1 MAQPRQDMSEYFHES
16 PAAAAGAP
24 LLEQH
29 AAAPSLLQDGCD
41 PACVRDRG
49 VGLAYGSG
57 SAPAGVGG
65 DVVATSGAGAGDGAQ
80 PPAAASPK
88 GGGHQIAAATADGHE
103 DCVSAHDAV
112 QSPPH
117 SQGVGAAARGQAQT
131 PHMAAAVA
139 GSKSSY
145 FEEHAQTREDVSPAP
160 RHHATAEPGAAE
172 AADVGAASSDAATA
186 CPQDDAQPEEAAQS
200 ELAGASSHGA
210 SRPSSRASS
219 TVSGPIDRE
228 DNARHGPAPSEG
240 KEEQDD
246 PGNTRAGAQG
256 SAREAAAHSSTRE
269 VASAGASA
277 TAAAVESLLALSG
290 VGTAPEAG
298 ARDSHPNAEPE
309 PAVEPRATRS
319 ARKRGKEAATDDH
332 AMPQTVLLDTCAAG
346 AAHQGGQHAEME
358 EDDSSS
364 GDEVPTSIFLPKDLP
379 ILCPKKKRHKA
390 RVQTGSDAVHKPES
404 DVAWNR
410 HFDALK
416 CWLKRHGHP
425 HPYKRCSCRYV
436 DFFCVPAGL
445 ACLIVAPS
453 PCSVSDPQWGK

>member
-1 MAQPRQDMSEYFHES
+1 
-16 PAAAAGAP
+16 
-24 LLEQH
+24 
-29 AAAPSLLQDGCD
+29 
-41 PACVRDRG
+41 
-49 VGLAYGSG
+49 
-57 SAPAGVGG
+57 
-65 DVVATSGAGAGDGAQ
+65 
-80 PPAAASPK
+80 
-88 GGGHQIAAATADGHE
+88 
-103 DCVSAHDAV
+103 
-112 QSPPH
+112 
-117 SQGVGAAARGQAQT
+117 
-131 PHMAAAVA
+131 
-139 GSKSSY
+139 
-145 FEEHAQTREDVSPAP
+145 
-160 RHHATAEPGAAE
+160 
-172 AADVGAASSDAATA
+172 
-186 CPQDDAQPEEAAQS
+186 
-200 ELAGASSHGA
+200 
-210 SRPSSRASS
+210 
-219 TVSGPIDRE
+219 
-228 DNARHGPAPSEG
+228 
-240 KEEQDD
+240 
-246 PGNTRAGAQG
+246 
-256 SAREAAAHSSTRE
+256 
-269 VASAGASA
+269 
-277 TAAAVESLLALSG
+277 